1 MKIVHIWRQ
10 CWRPQLGIILSL
22 GWLWVSLA
30 GCTLNHPTAQVPRLV
45 LATPSGP
52 ATFNYPLNTSFY
64 SVFSFIYEGLLQ
76 TNGITLEL
84 EPALAESWEIS
95 PDQKQILFTLRDN
108 LRWSDGQPLT
118 SDDVVFSYQ
127 EVYLN
132 PKIPSGIQDIL
143 RVGQSRTLPVVKAL
157 NPRQVEFRIA
167 EPFAPFLRFVGGIPI
182 LPAHILRPGIQAL
195 DEKGNPRFLSMWG
208 IDTPVQEIVGN
219 GAYVMERYTPSQRVV
234 FRRNPYYWQKDEQ
247 GRNLPRIERIIWQI
261 IESTDTQLLRF
272 MSQEL
277 DVLEVTPEAFQL
289 LKKESRRRNFT
300 IFNSGAETL
309 STFIAFNLNRA
320 QNNKGVPLVDPI
332 KSRWFNNRNFRQ
344 AVAYG
349 INRERMKNTIF
360 RGLGV
365 LQNSPIHEGSPYF
378 DAGVKVYDY
387 NPAKARQLLTA
398 AGFQWNEQGQLM
410 DDQGHPVRFT
420 LLTNIERR
428 VRPAM
433 AAQIKQDLAELG
445 MQVDIQTMSFNPYI
459 ERLNKTRDWDC
470 YLGGFGGGGIDP
482 HSGFNIW
489 YTRGSLHT
497 FNQGSLPGQP
507 PLKNWTV
514 HPWERKIDELLIRG
528 SQEMNERQRKAIY
541 AEFQQLTQEEL
552 PFIYLVNNLDL
563 KAVRNRVKGI
573 AFSPLSGPLWNL
585 PHLELQD

>member
-1 MKIVHIWRQ
+1 M
-10 CWRPQLGIILSL
+10 GITQILRWQWL
-22 GWLWVSLA
+22 RWVGWVVCLALVSGNLTA
-30 GCTLNHPTAQVPRLV
+30 CTLRNATAQVPQLV

-64 SVFSFIYEGLLQ
+64 SVFGFIYEGLLQ
-76 TNGITLEL
+76 TNGQTLAL
-84 EPALAESWEIS
+84 EPALAQSWEIS
-95 PDQKQILFTLRDN
+95 PDKKRIVFTLREN

-143 RVGQSRTLPVVKAL
+143 RVGQSRTFPQVKAL
-157 NPRQVEFRIA
+157 DPRRVEFRIP

-182 LPAHILRPGIQAL
+182 LPAHILRPGIQTL
-195 DEKGNPRFLSMWG
+195 DVQGNPRFLSMWG
-208 IDTPVQEIVGN
+208 IDTPVPEIVGN

-234 FRRNPYYWQKDEQ
+234 FRRNPYYWQKDKQ
-247 GRNLPRIERIIWQI
+247 GRTLPRIERIIWQI

-277 DVLEVTPEAFQL
+277 DALEVAPEAFQL

-300 IFNSGAETL
+300 IFNAGPETL

-320 QNNKGVPLVDPI
+320 QNDKGTPLVDPI

-349 INRERMKNTIF
+349 INRERMRDTIF

-365 LQNSPIHEGSPYF
+365 LQNSPLHPDSPYYYS
-378 DAGVKVYDY
+378 GVKMYEH
-387 NPAKARQLLTA
+387 NPEKAKQLLTE
-398 AGFQWNEQGQLM
+398 AGFQRNPQGQLM
-410 DDQGHPVRFT
+410 DDQGNLVKFT

-433 AAQIKQDLAELG
+433 AAQIKQDLAVLG
-445 MQVDIQTMSFNPYI
+445 MQVDVQTMSFNPYI

-497 FNQGSLPGQP
+497 FNQGPQPGQP
-507 PLKNWTV
+507 PLKDWSV
-514 HPWERKIDELLIRG
+514 HPWELKIDDLLIQG
-528 SQEMNERQRKAIY
+528 SQAVDEPKRQGIY
-541 AEFQQLTQEEL
+541 REFQQLTQTEL

-563 KAVRNRVKGI
+563 EAVRNRVKGL
-573 AFSPLSGPLWNL
+573 AFSALSGPFWNL
-585 PHLELQD
+585 PQLTLED

>member
-1 MKIVHIWRQ
+1 MVWGKTWKRQ
-10 CWRPQLGIILSL
+10 WLKWFTLCLYLGLLCGNLTACSL
-22 GWLWVSLA
+22 RNA
-30 GCTLNHPTAQVPRLV
+30 TAQVPQLV

-64 SVFSFIYEGLLQ
+64 SVFGFIYEGLLE
-76 TNGITLEL
+76 TNGLTLEL
-84 EPALAESWEIS
+84 EPALAESWQIS
-95 PDQKQILFTLRDN
+95 PDQKQIIFTLRDN
-108 LRWSDGQPLT
+108 LRWSDGKPLT
-118 SDDVVFSYQ
+118 SEDVVFSYQ

-143 RVGQSRTLPVVKAL
+143 RVGQSRTFPTVKAL
-157 NPRQVEFRIA
+157 DSRRVEFRIP

-182 LPAHILRPGIQAL
+182 LPAHILRPGIQTL
-195 DEKGNPRFLSMWG
+195 DAQGNPRFLSMWG

-234 FRRNPYYWQKDEQ
+234 FRRNPYYWKKDEQ
-247 GRNLPRIERIIWQI
+247 GKNLPHIERIIWQI

-277 DVLEVTPEAFQL
+277 DAISVTPEAFQL
-289 LKKESRRRNFT
+289 LKKESKKRNFT
-300 IFNSGAETL
+300 IFNAGPETL

-320 QNNKGVPLVDPI
+320 QNNQGVPLVDPV
-332 KSRWFNNRNFRQ
+332 KSRWFNNRKFRQ

-349 INRERMKNTIF
+349 INRERMRDTIF

-365 LQNSPIHEGSPYF
+365 LQNSPLHPDSPYY
-378 DAGVKVYDY
+378 DPQVKVYNYDP
-387 NPAKARQLLTA
+387 NRAKKLLA
-398 AGFQWNEQGQLM
+398 EAGFQLNSQGQLV
-410 DDQGHPVRFT
+410 DDQGNPVKFT

-428 VRPAM
+428 IRPAM

-445 MQVDIQTMSFNPYI
+445 MQVDVQTMSFNPYI
-459 ERLNKTRDWDC
+459 ERLGKTRDWDC

-489 YTRGSLHT
+489 YSRGSLHT

-507 PLKNWTV
+507 PLKNWSV
-514 HPWERKIDELLIRG
+514 HPWELQIDDLLIRG
-528 SQEMNERQRKAIY
+528 SQTIDEAQRKAIY
-541 AEFQQLTQEEL
+541 REFQQLTQEEL
-552 PFIYLVNNLDL
+552 PFIYLVNNLAL
-563 KAVRNRVKGI
+563 EAVRNRVKGI
-573 AFSPLSGPLWNL
+573 AFSALSGPFWNL
-585 PHLELQD
+585 PELELAD

>member
-1 MKIVHIWRQ
+1 MGIRHVFPKPWQR
-10 CWRPQLGIILSL
+10 WLGVVLSL
-22 GWLWVSLA
+22 GWLCVSLV
-30 GCTLNHPTAQVPRLV
+30 GCTLKNPTAQVPQLV

-64 SVFSFIYEGLLQ
+64 SVFGFIYEGLLE
-76 TNGITLEL
+76 TNGVTLEL
-84 EPALAESWEIS
+84 EPALAQSWEFSSDKKRIT
-95 PDQKQILFTLRDN
+95 FTLRDN

-118 SDDVVFSYQ
+118 SDDVVFSYRD
-127 EVYLN
+127 VYLN

-143 RVGQSRTLPVVKAL
+143 RVGQSRTFPEVKAL
-157 NPRQVEFRIA
+157 NARQVEFRIA

-182 LPAHILRPGIQAL
+182 LPAHILRPGIQTL
-195 DEKGNPRFLSMWG
+195 DPQGNPRFLSMWG
-208 IDTPVQEIVGN
+208 TDTPVQEIVGN
-219 GAYVMERYTPSQRVV
+219 GAYVMERFTPSQRVV

-247 GRNLPRIERIIWQI
+247 GRNLPRIERLIWQI

-277 DVLEVTPEAFQL
+277 DALEVTPEAFQL
-289 LKKESRRRNFT
+289 LKKESKRRNFT

-365 LQNSPIHEGSPYF
+365 LQNSPIHQNSPYYY
-378 DAGVKVYDY
+378 AGVKVYPYD
-387 NPAKARQLLTA
+387 PEKAKQLLTA
-398 AGFQWNEQGQLM
+398 AGFQRNPQGQLI
-410 DDQGHPVRFT
+410 DDQGNPVKFT

-433 AAQIKQDLAELG
+433 AAQIKQDLAQLG
-445 MQVDIQTMSFNPYI
+445 MQVDVQTMSFNPYI
-459 ERLNKTRDWDC
+459 ERLGKTRDWDC

-489 YTRGSLHT
+489 YSRGSLHT
-497 FNQGSLPGQP
+497 FNQGPLPGQP
-507 PLKNWTV
+507 PLQNWTV
-514 HPWERKIDELLIRG
+514 HPWELKIDELLIRG
-528 SQEMNERQRKAIY
+528 SQELDEAKRKAIY

-563 KAVRNRVKGI
+563 DAVRNRVKGI
-573 AFSPLSGPLWNL
+573 AFSALSGPFWNL
-585 PHLELQD
+585 PQLELAD